1 MTSIDPSRMDPGVQA
16 AIDTLNP
23 TLRPIA
29 EAIRE
34 MVLGLSPEIKE
45 ELKWGMPNYTYDG
58 LMAYIVFAKN
68 RVSLGFHKGSKIVS
82 ADDRG
87 LLEGTGT
94 YMRHIK
100 LTSVEKADWD
110 YLAKL
115 TRAAM
120 QVNRP

>member
-1 MTSIDPSRMDPGVQA
+1 MTTINPSRIDPSVQA

-23 TLRPIA
+23 SLKPIA

-58 LMAYIVFAKN
+58 LMAYVVFAKT
-68 RVSLGFHKGSKIVS
+68 RVSLGFHKGSKIAE

-87 LLEGTGT
+87 QLEGTGT
-94 YMRHIK
+94 YMRHVK
-100 LTSVEKADWD
+100 LTSLEIVDWD

-120 QVNRP
+120 QINRP

>member
-1 MTSIDPSRMDPGVQA
+1 MTTINPSRIDPSVQA

-23 TLRPIA
+23 SLKPIA

-58 LMAYIVFAKN
+58 LMAYIVFAKT
-68 RVSLGFHKGSKIVS
+68 RVSLGFHKGSKIAA

-94 YMRHIK
+94 FMRHVK

-120 QVNRP
+120 QINRP